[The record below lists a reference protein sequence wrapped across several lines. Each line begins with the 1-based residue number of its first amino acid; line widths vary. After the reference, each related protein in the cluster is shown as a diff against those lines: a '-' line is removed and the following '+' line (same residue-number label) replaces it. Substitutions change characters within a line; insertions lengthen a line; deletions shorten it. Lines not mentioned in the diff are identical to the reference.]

1 MLKKKRMNTGKYIF
15 ILFFLFSCGKSST
28 VPDSKLMVK
37 DQSSKKFFSQDGQ
50 FRIQFEKEPTA
61 YSQDIPYEGG
71 KKIRMNYFIYE
82 KGINLI
88 YCISYAD
95 YPQGFMKD
103 KVTED
108 FLQQLLINYI
118 DSQKAGLESQKMFSV
133 NSWPG
138 ISFKASNSDTF
149 VYGQYILKKNRLF
162 QLTVTKEGGY
172 HNEVEVNAFFQSL
185 ELM

>member
-1 MLKKKRMNTGKYIF
+1 MRNRWWVC
-15 ILFFLFSCGKSST
+15 ILLLVIHFSCGNSSNG
-28 VPDSKLMVK
+28 SKTDFISK
-37 DQSSKKFFSQDGQ
+37 DNTTKKFFSQDGQ
-50 FRIQFEKEPTA
+50 FRILFEQEPTA
-61 YSQDIPYEGG
+61 YTKDIPNENGS
-71 KKIRMNYFIYE
+71 IRMNYFIYE

-95 YPQGFMKD
+95 YPESYFTN

-108 FLQQLLINYI
+108 VLQQLLVTYI
-118 DSQKAGLESQKMFSV
+118 DSQSAGLETSKQFTSGK
-133 NSWPG
+133 WPG

-149 VYGQYILKKNRLF
+149 VFGQYILKNNRLF

-172 HNEVEVNAFFQSL
+172 ANEADANAFFTSL